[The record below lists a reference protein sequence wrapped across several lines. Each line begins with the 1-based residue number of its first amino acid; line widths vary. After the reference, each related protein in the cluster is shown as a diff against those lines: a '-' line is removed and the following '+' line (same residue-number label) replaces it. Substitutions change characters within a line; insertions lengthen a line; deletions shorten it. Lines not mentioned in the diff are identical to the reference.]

1 MNLLSLENITKAY
14 TERVLLDGAS
24 FFLQEGEKV
33 GIIGIN
39 GTGKSTLL
47 KLAAGLEEP
56 DTGSCT
62 KANHV
67 VIRYLPQTPEFD
79 DSCTVWEHVEKKISE
94 STQWDME
101 GEAKSMLQTLGI
113 VRLEQKISELSG
125 GQRKR
130 LALAE
135 ILMQPCD
142 ILVLDEP
149 TNHLDHAMAAWLE
162 DYLKRWRGSLIM
174 VTHDRYFLDSVSN
187 RIVEIDKG
195 KIYSYDTN
203 YSGFLELKAQR
214 EEMEAATERK
224 RQSILRVELEWV
236 KRGARARSTKQKARL
251 ERYEE
256 MKNQHGPQSDGQ
268 VSMSSITTRMGNT
281 TIEIDGISKS
291 YGGHTFIRDFSY
303 IFLKN
308 DRVGF
313 VGTNGCGKTTLMKL
327 LAGREEPDSGSI
339 KVGQTIRIGYYSQE
353 IETSKEAG
361 IAYMD
366 PKMRVIDYIRETAEF
381 VRTEDGLI
389 SASAMLERFL
399 FPPQAQYSL
408 IGKLSGG
415 ERRRLN
421 LLRVLMESPNVLILD
436 EPTNDLDISTLTIL
450 EDYLDHYQGI
460 VIVVSHDRYFLDR
473 TVNRIFAFEAGGVLR
488 QYEGG
493 YTDYALKARE
503 SAQCNLSVQDGI
515 ISSAADGTEGADTGS
530 EAGGRAAYENYR
542 ANRERKLKFSY
553 KEKQE
558 YETIEQ
564 DILDL
569 EEKLES
575 LDAEMA
581 ANATNSKRLSEL
593 AAEREQTEAD
603 LEHKMERW
611 EYLEELAEKIHA
623 QG

>member
-236 KRGARARSTKQKARL
+236 KRGARARSTKQKAHIQ
-251 ERYEE
+251 RYEQLRDQE
-256 MKNQHGPQSDGQ
+256 GPEYDRNVQLE
-268 VSMSSITTRMGNT
+268 SIGSRLGRTTVELKD
-281 TIEIDGISKS
+281 ICKS
-291 YGGHTFIRDFSY
+291 YGDKVLMKDFTY

-308 DRVGF
+308 DRVGII
-313 VGTNGCGKTTLMKL
+313 GQNGSGKSTLMKII
-327 LAGREEPDSGSI
+327 AGWVQPDSGTVEI
-339 KVGQTIRIGYYSQE
+339 GQTVKLGYFSQE
-353 IETSKEAG
+353 NEA
-361 IAYMD
+361 MD
-366 PKMRVIDYIRETAEF
+366 ESLKVIDYIRNAAEY
-381 VRTEDGLI
+381 VKTKDGSI
-389 SASAMLERFL
+389 SASQMLERFL
-399 FPPQAQYSL
+399 FPSSMQYTT

-415 ERRRLN
+415 EKRRLY
-421 LLRVLMESPNVLILD
+421 LLRILMEAPNVLILD
-436 EPTNDLDISTLTIL
+436 EPTNDLDIQTLILL
-450 EDYLDHYQGI
+450 EDYLDTFPGI
-460 VIVVSHDRYFLDR
+460 VITVSHDRYFLDR
-473 TVNRIFAFEAGGVLR
+473 VVNRIFAFEGNGVVQ

-493 YTDYALKARE
+493 FTDYQRAWNERHPQISGNGAGAGNAGSGKASDKDIDE
-503 SAQCNLSVQDGI
+503 ENAANAKAVNKNNWKETSGAQK
-515 ISSAADGTEGADTGS
+515 
-530 EAGGRAAYENYR
+530 
-542 ANRERKLKFSY
+542 KLRLSY
-553 KEKQE
+553 KEQRE
-558 YETIEQ
+558 WETIEG
-564 DILDL
+564 DIAGLEEAIAALETEIEKSASNYTRLNELMKEKTEKEAQL
-569 EEKLES
+569 EEKMDRWMYLTDLVEQIES
-575 LDAEMA
+575 Q
-581 ANATNSKRLSEL
+581 K
-593 AAEREQTEAD
+593 
-603 LEHKMERW
+603 
-611 EYLEELAEKIHA
+611 
-623 QG
+623 